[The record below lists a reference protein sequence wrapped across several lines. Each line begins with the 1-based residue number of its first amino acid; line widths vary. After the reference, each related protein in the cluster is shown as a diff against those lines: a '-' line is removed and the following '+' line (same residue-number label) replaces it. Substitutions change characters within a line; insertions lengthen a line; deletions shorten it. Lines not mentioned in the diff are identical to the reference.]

1 MKESL
6 DVLVHTLERAGSALR
21 GRNCLQDG
29 DGSNGVGDAVVVGAE
44 FLGSRFLEGK
54 GGERHTSILSVA
66 THLDAIATMLRMSKQ
81 ACACTW

>member
-21 GRNCLQDG
+21 GRNCQGG

-54 GGERHTSILSVA
+54 GGGRHTSILSVA
-66 THLDAIATMLRMSKQ
+66 IHLDAIATVLRMSKQ